1 MACAFEVFD
10 RLECAGGAGGVVGLA
25 LAGADAHD
33 ELALPLELG
42 DLLLRLPVEVVEQA
56 IGLTAALV
64 ALGALGVEVLKH
76 RTDLLERETE
86 RGNLTDAKEAQ
97 EVRGLVVTIAVI
109 AARRLGQQADGVI
122 VPQGADAHAGHACKL
137 AAFHLRSS
145 VGSFGS
151 GSSCVVPT
159 DSKNPDVTYESKHP
173 QMLHARRRK
182 KGSGRKSRMCD
193 LNPPQSHRDGMKVT
207 NGTRSS

>member
-42 DLLLRLPVEVVEQA
+42 DLLLKLPVEVVEQA

-145 VGSFGS
+145 VGSVGLD
-151 GSSCVVPT
+151 SSCVVPT

-173 QMLHARRRK
+173 QMLHVHRRK
-182 KGSGRKSRMCD
+182 KESGCKSRMCD
-193 LNPPQSHRDGMKVT
+193 LHPPQSHRDGMKVT
-207 NGTRSS
+207 NEERIS